1 MKPIIEKMQSQRT
14 VLKSEK
20 YKNKITVLEDFK
32 KLSIQDPTFKY
43 NEKSIL
49 SGFNLE
55 IERGKNMLWLGRLGA
70 GNQLLLIL
78 FLKI

>member
-1 MKPIIEKMQSQRT
+1 MKPIIKKMQSQRT

-43 NEKSIL
+43 NEKSI
-49 SGFNLE
+49 
-55 IERGKNMLWLGRLGA
+55 IMT
-70 GNQLLLIL
+70 L
-78 FLKI
+78 F